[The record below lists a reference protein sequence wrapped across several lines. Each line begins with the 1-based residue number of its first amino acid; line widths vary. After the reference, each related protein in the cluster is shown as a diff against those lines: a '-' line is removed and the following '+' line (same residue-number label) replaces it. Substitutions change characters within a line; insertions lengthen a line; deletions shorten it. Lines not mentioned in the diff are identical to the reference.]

1 MREAP
6 FVMDEKNKQAG
17 DTQVECPSCHHTVLE
32 KNMTTLF
39 GRQLCLSCAGAWFV
53 DEDGNDDE

>member
-1 MREAP
+1 
-6 FVMDEKNKQAG
+6 MDEKSSQAA
-17 DTQVECPSCHHTVLE
+17 DTLVECPSCHHAVPEKSLTTV
-32 KNMTTLF
+32 F